1 MRKKKLLTNEEYEV
15 MMGELLVIE
24 TPKEARAFHKRYSK
38 YGHGLRVVDRYPEL
52 LTVLRWLPVV
62 VSGISLAISIAI
74 LLR

>member
-1 MRKKKLLTNEEYEV
+1 MAKKKLLTDEEHSE
-15 MMGELLVIE
+15 MITELMLIDS
-24 TPKEARAFHKRYSK
+24 PQQAREFHKKYKK

>member
-38 YGHGLRVVDRYPEL
+38 YGHGLPLLARYPN
-52 LTVLRWLPVV
+52 LPKYL
-62 VSGISLAISIAI
+62 SYISIFFSMLA
-74 LLR
+74 LLLSVATLL